1 MKGEPLAFATALAL
15 FCGSAH
21 VQAAAADADADAD
34 AEMAI
39 LARNYISEHPGVSI
53 DAAIT
58 RLNLQGELNPA
69 FEDLSSEFA
78 DRLCAISLRHSPDQH
93 IFVELIGTKPVPD
106 RVVKTQSGTARVVF
120 EIGNLHTA
128 QEFHAI
134 LERNT
139 SLIHSVIP
147 GITGVSGYPGDNRVL
162 ILIEGDTALAG
173 SLDPQVK
180 LLEQT
185 LGMEVAIEPNHPRSR
200 NAVTAPG
207 R

>member
-21 VQAAAADADADAD
+21 AQAAAADADADAD

-58 RLNLQGELNPA
+58 RLNLQGELNPT

-128 QEFHAI
+128 QEFHEI

-147 GITGVSGYPGDNRVL
+147 GITGVSGSPGDNRVL